1 MTCPVSKRRR
11 LGESSHFIRPTA
23 PALPPLSNSDNGTDQ
38 YHPIVGAAP
47 GYICSAHA
55 NTVSTL
61 DLFAF
66 SSAAF
71 AAASRGRSAEESISI
86 SSSASTLASPVV
98 EVVRLK
104 NSEDWLFR
112 SRSERTK
119 FWKFLGLVSIAVDD
133 ADVSDVAA
141 SSSGCVE

>member
-1 MTCPVSKRRR
+1 
-11 LGESSHFIRPTA
+11 
-23 PALPPLSNSDNGTDQ
+23 
-38 YHPIVGAAP
+38 
-47 GYICSAHA
+47 
-55 NTVSTL
+55 VSTL
-61 DLFAF
+61 DLLFAF
-66 SSAAF
+66 NSAAF

-86 SSSASTLASPVV
+86 SSSSSTLASPVV

-104 NSEDWLFR
+104 NSEDRLLR

-133 ADVSDVAA
+133 ADDDDAVADVAS